1 MENVHVALKIK
12 NLEDFMQSR
21 KLTDIKLAAETTI
34 SLSQIIKVKKGTS
47 GIGSEFIAKMINT
60 YPDQGFDYFFEV
72 LSKKK
77 RLAV

>member
-77 RLAV
+77 D